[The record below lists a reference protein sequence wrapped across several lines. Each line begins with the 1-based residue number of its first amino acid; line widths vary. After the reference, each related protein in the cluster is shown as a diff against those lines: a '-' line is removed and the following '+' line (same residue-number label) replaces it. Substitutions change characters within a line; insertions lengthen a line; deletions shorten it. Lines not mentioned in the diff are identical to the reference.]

1 VSRSLRGAALR
12 SIAIMTAAAS
22 DSKRATLARRVEK
35 IVANTPVFD
44 IHTHLYD
51 PAFERLLLWGID
63 ELLVYHYLV
72 AEAFRHLDHPYEQF
86 WALPRTRQAELIWNA
101 LFVEHSPLSEAC
113 RGVLTTLNLLGLDAR
128 KRDLTA
134 LRRWFAKQNVEKHLT
149 RCLDLAKVGRVCMT
163 NSPFDDLE
171 RPVWEKGFRRDDRFV
186 AALRVDPLL
195 LAWNDTA
202 QRLGGWGYQVG
213 ALLTVPVLSEARR
226 FLADWTK
233 RMQAKYLMVSLPPDF
248 RFPEIND
255 CARLIEKAV
264 LPHCREF
271 GLPFA
276 LMLGVKRA
284 VNPALGLAGDGV
296 GLADLQSLQNLCAA
310 FPENRFLVTALP
322 RENQH
327 ELCVLARKFRN
338 LHVFGCWWF
347 TNVPQVAEE
356 MTRMRLELIGLSVTP
371 QHSDARVL
379 DQLVYKW
386 NHFREILA
394 RVLIDQYAGLSRA
407 GWEPTT
413 AEIQR
418 DVNDLFGGAFERFC
432 QVG

>member
-1 VSRSLRGAALR
+1 MSGAA
-12 SIAIMTAAAS
+12 SEP
-22 DSKRATLARRVEK
+22 KRAALARRVEK

-51 PAFERLLLWGID
+51 PAFKALLLWGID

-72 AEAFRHLDHPYEQF
+72 AEAFRYLDVAYEQF
-86 WALPRTRQAELIWNA
+86 WALPRTRQADLIWNA
-101 LFVEHSPLSEAC
+101 LFVQHSPVSEAC

-128 KRDLTA
+128 KRDLPA

-149 RCLDLAKVGRVCMT
+149 RCLDLAKVERICMT
-163 NSPFDDLE
+163 NSPFDDSE
-171 RPVWEKGFRRDDRFV
+171 RPVWEKGFRRDERFV

-195 LAWNDTA
+195 LAWSDTA
-202 QRLGGWGYQVG
+202 PRLAEWGYKVG
-213 ALLTVPVLSEARR
+213 AGLSAPVIGEVRR
-226 FLADWTK
+226 FLTDWTD
-233 RMQAKYLMVSLPPDF
+233 RIQAKYLMVSLPPDF
-248 RFPEIND
+248 RYPAANT
-255 CARLIEKAV
+255 CAQLIEMAI

-284 VNPALGLAGDGV
+284 VNPALRLAGDGV

-310 FPENRFLVTALP
+310 FAENKFLITALP

-347 TNVPQVAEE
+347 SNVPRVVEE
-356 MTRMRLELIGLSVTP
+356 MTRMRLELIGLSVTL

-386 NHFREILA
+386 SHFRDILA
-394 RVLIDQYAGLSRA
+394 RVLADKYTALSRS
-407 GWEPTT
+407 GWEATT

-432 QVG
+432 QTG